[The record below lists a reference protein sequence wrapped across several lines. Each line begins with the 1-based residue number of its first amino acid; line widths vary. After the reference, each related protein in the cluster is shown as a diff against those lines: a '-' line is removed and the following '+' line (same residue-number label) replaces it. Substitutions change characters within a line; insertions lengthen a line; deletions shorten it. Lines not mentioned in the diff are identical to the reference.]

1 MIGLID
7 GNNFFVSCERVF
19 NRRLV
24 GRPVAVL
31 SNNDGCCVSRSNE
44 FKALGIAMGTPY
56 YQLKNREKSGELDF
70 CSSNYELYGD
80 MSRRIISI
88 LREEALDV
96 EQYSIDEAFIVPP
109 KLAERGK
116 REEERGKREAGRG
129 ESDWFD
135 GDSSTSASTSLF
147 PFPSSLSSPYLAYG
161 RRLRSKILRWVGI
174 PCGVGFAPT
183 KTLAKIA
190 NHIGKKCPDGVF
202 VLPDDPT
209 DILASLPADEVWGVG
224 RRLSVKLRAE
234 RIFSAKDLRD
244 ASDDVIRSVGGVVL
258 LRTATELRGKPCNED
273 RDYDA
278 DPDSVSCS
286 RSFGE
291 PVTTLDG
298 ISESLASFTAQAA
311 TKLRRHSML
320 AAGCNIYAQ
329 KFRSGGGISPERS
342 EPRQRSLEGCDC
354 IVRTVMFP
362 EPTDATN
369 AMLDAIRPEVPALF
383 LPGTRYRKTGV
394 VFFGLEKVG
403 TARQMDLFTPP
414 KLSEASRLYK
424 AIDSIN
430 ARYGKGKVFSA
441 SEGIGEKSWKMKRS
455 KLSKRASTRW
465 DELIVV
471 R

>member
-1 MIGLID
+1 MD
-7 GNNFFVSCERVF
+7 
-19 NRRLV
+19 NR
-24 GRPVAVL
+24 P
-31 SNNDGCCVSRSNE
+31 
-44 FKALGIAMGTPY
+44 
-56 YQLKNREKSGELDF
+56 
-70 CSSNYELYGD
+70 
-80 MSRRIISI
+80 RR
-88 LREEALDV
+88 
-96 EQYSIDEAFIVPP
+96 
-109 KLAERGK
+109 
-116 REEERGKREAGRG
+116 
-129 ESDWFD
+129 
-135 GDSSTSASTSLF
+135 
-147 PFPSSLSSPYLAYG
+147 
-161 RRLRSKILRWVGI
+161 RRQPG
-174 PCGVGFAPT
+174 
-183 KTLAKIA
+183 
-190 NHIGKKCPDGVF
+190 GVF
-202 VLPDDPT
+202 LLPDDPT
-209 DILASLPADEVWGVG
+209 EILASRPAGEVWGVG
-224 RRLSVKLRAE
+224 RRLALKLRAE

-258 LRTATELRGKPCNED
+258 LRTATELRGKPCNEE

-311 TKLRRHSML
+311 TKLRKHSML

-329 KFRSGGGISPERS
+329 MFRSGGG
-342 EPRQRSLEGCDC
+342 GDC

-403 TARQMDLFTPP
+403 TARQMDLFAPP
-414 KLSEASRLYK
+414 KVSEASPLYK
-424 AIDSIN
+424 AIDAIN

-441 SEGIGEKSWKMKRS
+441 SEGIGDKSWKMKRS

-465 DELIVV
+465 DELITV